1 MASAPKIALP
11 HEDIHEVLKKVW
23 GYDRFRPSQEEVIN
37 SVLAGRDT
45 LALLPTGGGKSLCFQ
60 VPALAMGKLCLVVSP
75 LVALMKDQ
83 VARLRKQGVQ
93 ARAIFSTMTPAE
105 IDNALESAAVGKLQF
120 LYVSPERLAS
130 PLFLGRL
137 PRLPLGLI
145 AVDEA
150 HCISQWGYDF
160 RPAYLRIAAVRELRP
175 EVPIIAL
182 TASAKPSVAKDIME
196 KLMFREPKLVRGSFH
211 RPELTL
217 WVSNGE
223 DKEGRL
229 LKVARN
235 VPGTGIVYVRTRRAT
250 TRLANMLMQ
259 NGIPTAAYH
268 AGLPGEERDRIQQ
281 EWTSGAVRFMVATNA
296 FGMGID
302 KADVRLVVHT
312 EPPPD
317 LESYYQEAGRA
328 GRDGNTSFAFLL
340 TGPGDVQRLRDQLV
354 ASFPSMP
361 HVRSVYQAF
370 ADRHKIAL
378 GSGFLETYEVDIREL
393 VRRTSLPAVTVAS
406 SLKALELDGKIALSD
421 GVRTPSRVLFIAN
434 QQVVYHT
441 RVNDQRNGPLL
452 EALLR
457 LYGGLYEEPV
467 AIDEVRLARAA
478 EWQVET
484 VLSRLKELHQMK
496 VISYKQRTDAPTA
509 TLLVPRIDPKRL
521 VLDPAVLDA
530 RKQRADE
537 RLNAMVNFLENAS
550 TCRAVLLL
558 AYFGEPMDHDC
569 GICDVCVAKRAKYQ
583 VAGLSPNMVAEPLG
597 PDMDRQMQDRWK
609 NDDRGVDTKR
619 GRDPN
624 KQGPLE

>member
-11 HEDIHEVLKKVW
+11 HGDIHAVLKKVW
-23 GYDRFRPSQEEVIN
+23 GFDQFRPSQEEVIN

-60 VPALAMGKLCLVVSP
+60 VPALSMGKLCLVVSP
-75 LVALMKDQ
+75 LIALMKDQ
-83 VARLRKQGVQ
+83 VGRLRKQGVQ
-93 ARAIFSTMTPAE
+93 ARAIISSMTPAE

-160 RPAYLRIAAVRELRP
+160 RPAYLRIVAIRERRP

-182 TASAKPSVAKDIME
+182 TASATPAVATDIME
-196 KLMFREPKLVRGSFH
+196 KLMFRDPKLVRGSFH
-211 RPELTL
+211 RPELKL

-235 VPGTGIVYVRTRRAT
+235 VQGCGIVYVRTRRAT
-250 TRLANMLMQ
+250 MRLANMLVQ
-259 NGIPTAAYH
+259 NKIPTSAYH

-328 GRDGNTSFAFLL
+328 GRDGETAHAFLL
-340 TGPGDVQRLRDQLV
+340 TGPGDLERLQDQLA
-354 ASFPSMP
+354 ASFPSMT

-370 ADRHKIAL
+370 ADLHKIAM

-393 VRRTSLPAVTVAS
+393 ARRTALPAVTVAN
-406 SLKALELDGKIALSD
+406 SLKALELDGKLALSD
-421 GVRTPSRVLFIAN
+421 GVRTPSRVLMIAT

-441 RVNDQRNGPLL
+441 RVNDRRNGPML

-467 AIDEVRLARAA
+467 VIDELRLARAA
-478 EWQVET
+478 EWQVPT
-484 VLSRLKELHQMK
+484 VLSRLKELDQMK
-496 VISYKQRTDAPTA
+496 VISYKQRTDSPTA
-509 TLLVPRIDPKRL
+509 TLLVPRVDPKRM
-521 VLDPAVLDA
+521 VLDPAALEA
-530 RKQRADE
+530 RKQRAE
-537 RLNAMVNFLENAS
+537 ARMNAMVAFLKNTTS
-550 TCRAVLLL
+550 CRAVLLL

-569 GICDVCVAKRAKYQ
+569 GICDVCVSKR
-583 VAGLSPNMVAEPLG
+583 VAYKMDDVTPIKIAQPLG
-597 PDMDRQMQDRWK
+597 PDKDQQVKARWK
-609 NDDRGVDTKR
+609 SDDRGAGK
-619 GRDPN
+619 
-624 KQGPLE
+624 

>member
-11 HEDIHEVLKKVW
+11 HGDIHAVLKKVW
-23 GYDRFRPSQEEVIN
+23 GFDQFRPSQEEVIN

-45 LALLPTGGGKSLCFQ
+45 LALLPTGGKSLCFQ
-60 VPALAMGKLCLVVSP
+60 VPALSMGKLCLVVSP
-75 LVALMKDQ
+75 LIALMKDQ
-83 VARLRKQGVQ
+83 VGRLRKQGVQ
-93 ARAIFSTMTPAE
+93 ARAIISSMTPAE

-160 RPAYLRIAAVRELRP
+160 RPAYLRIAAIRELRP

-182 TASAKPSVAKDIME
+182 TASATPAVATDIME
-196 KLMFREPKLVRGSFH
+196 KLMFRDPKLVRGSFH
-211 RPELTL
+211 RPELKL

-235 VPGTGIVYVRTRRAT
+235 VQGCGIVYVRTRRAT
-250 TRLANMLMQ
+250 MRLANMLVQ
-259 NGIPTAAYH
+259 NKIPTSAYH

-328 GRDGNTSFAFLL
+328 GRDGETAHAFLL
-340 TGPGDVQRLRDQLV
+340 TGPGDLERLQDQLA
-354 ASFPSMP
+354 ASFPSMT

-370 ADRHKIAL
+370 ADLHKIAM

-393 VRRTSLPAVTVAS
+393 ARRTALPAVTVAN
-406 SLKALELDGKIALSD
+406 SLKALELDGKLALSD
-421 GVRTPSRVLFIAN
+421 GVRTPSRVLMIAT

-441 RVNDQRNGPLL
+441 RVNDRRNGPML

-467 AIDEVRLARAA
+467 VIDELRLARAA
-478 EWQVET
+478 EWQVPT
-484 VLSRLKELHQMK
+484 VLSRLTHQPPPCSFR
-496 VISYKQRTDAPTA
+496 VLTPSGWCSTPQRWRHA
-509 TLLVPRIDPKRL
+509 
-521 VLDPAVLDA
+521 
-530 RKQRADE
+530 
-537 RLNAMVNFLENAS
+537 NN
-550 TCRAVLLL
+550 
-558 AYFGEPMDHDC
+558 
-569 GICDVCVAKRAKYQ
+569 
-583 VAGLSPNMVAEPLG
+583 
-597 PDMDRQMQDRWK
+597 
-609 NDDRGVDTKR
+609 
-619 GRDPN
+619 GRRR
-624 KQGPLE
+624 E

>member
-11 HEDIHEVLKKVW
+11 HGDIHAVLKKVW
-23 GYDRFRPSQEEVIN
+23 GYDHFRPSQEEVIN

-75 LVALMKDQ
+75 LIALMKDQ
-83 VARLRKQGVQ
+83 VGRLRKQGLQ
-93 ARAIFSTMTPAE
+93 ARAIISGMTPAE

-160 RPAYLRIAAVRELRP
+160 RPAYLRIAEIRERRP

-182 TASAKPSVAKDIME
+182 TASATPSVAKDIME
-196 KLMFREPKLVRGSFH
+196 KLMFRAPKLVRGSFH

-223 DKEGRL
+223 DKDGRL

-235 VPGTGIVYVRTRRAT
+235 VQGCGIIYVRTRRAT
-250 TRLANMLMQ
+250 MRLANMLSQ
-259 NGIPTAAYH
+259 NGIATTAYH

-281 EWTSGAVRFMVATNA
+281 EWTNGAVRFMVATNA

-302 KADVRLVVHT
+302 KADVRLVIHT

-328 GRDGNTSFAFLL
+328 GRDGSTAFAFLL

-354 ASFPSMP
+354 ASFPSMA

-370 ADRHKIAL
+370 ADRHKIAM

-393 VRRTSLPAVTVAS
+393 ARRTALPAVTVS
-406 SLKALELDGKIALSD
+406 NSLKALELDGKIALSD
-421 GVRTPSRVLFIAN
+421 GVRTPSRVLLIAD

-441 RVNDQRNGPLL
+441 RVNDRRNGPML

-467 AIDEVRLARAA
+467 VIDEVRLARAA
-478 EWQVET
+478 EWQVAT

-496 VISYKQRTDAPTA
+496 VISYKQRSDAPTA
-509 TLLVPRIDPKRL
+509 TLLAPRVDPKRM
-521 VLDPAVLDA
+521 VLDPAALEA
-530 RKQRADE
+530 RKQRAE
-537 RLNAMVNFLENAS
+537 GRMNAMVDFLENTT

-569 GICDVCVAKRAKYQ
+569 GICDICVAKRVPYKVDDATSNK
-583 VAGLSPNMVAEPLG
+583 VGEPLG
-597 PDMDRQMQDRWK
+597 PDMGQQVKARWK
-609 NDDRGVDTKR
+609 SDDRGADVE
-619 GRDPN
+619 GPN
-624 KQGPLE
+624 DHDKA